1 MFRWNVLPT
10 SLGSQKAKF
19 KIEAAYSSKKAVTSY
34 QSALK
39 KANLL
44 LLVSED
50 RDLRLL

>member
-1 MFRWNVLPT
+1 VIST

-19 KIEAAYSSKKAVTSY
+19 KIEAAYSSKKAATSY

-44 LLVSED
+44 IRVSED
-50 RDLRLL
+50 GDLRLL